1 MNNTADFV
9 GDGTTA
15 GPGPGQDA
23 RVYVRD
29 QASLQIIRGALGD
42 IGIKSPSVQQGNVV
56 TAMAA
61 LAKASSPRLLIVDIS
76 DIDDP
81 VSRLTELANVCDPD
95 VNVIAV
101 GDRNDIVLYRDL
113 KNIGVAEYF
122 VKPLVK
128 NVVTRIC
135 GNVLNPTLE
144 QPTMRTGKLILV
156 IGVRGGVGATTIATH
171 TAWHLSETGRRRVAL
186 LDLDI
191 KHGDVALQFDIVP
204 SNALCEA
211 IEFPDRVDKLF
222 LDRAVLSV
230 NDRLHL
236 LASMTPL
243 SQNPQVTAEGVA
255 PLLEKLAARYR
266 YVVVDVPKHLAADII
281 HSTLLPR
288 VCLLVSNTSLS
299 SARDVN
305 RWREQIGTNI
315 LERSTLHVVNRPE
328 AHGGLS
334 DRDFARAVAQPP
346 EVSIGYHRDVAEAAN
361 LGIKSTTD
369 CPGFSRS
376 LQKILR
382 PLTGEQAEAPA
393 PFYRRMW
400 G

>member
-1 MNNTADFV
+1 MNNTADLAI
-9 GDGTTA
+9 DGILA
-15 GPGPGQDA
+15 SRGAGQDA
-23 RVYVRD
+23 KVYVRD
-29 QASLQIIRGALGD
+29 QPSLQTIRGALAD
-42 IGIKSPSVQQGNVV
+42 IGIKDPVTQQGDIE

-61 LAKASSPRLLIVDIS
+61 LAKTSSPRLLIVDIS
-76 DIDDP
+76 GIDDP
-81 VSRLTELANVCDPD
+81 VARLGELAKVCDPD
-95 VNVIAV
+95 VNVVAV
-101 GDRNDIVLYRDL
+101 GDKNDIVLYRDL

-135 GNVLNPTLE
+135 GNVLNPSLE

-156 IGVRGGVGATTIATH
+156 MGVRGGVGATTIATH
-171 TAWHLSETGRRRVAL
+171 TAWHLSQTGRRRVAL

-191 KHGDVALQFDIVP
+191 KHGDVALQFDVSP
-204 SNALCEA
+204 STALCEA

-222 LDRAVLSV
+222 LDRAVLPVSE
-230 NDRLHL
+230 RLHL
-236 LASMTPL
+236 LASLAPL
-243 SQNPQVTAEGVA
+243 SLNPQVTPEGVA

-299 SARDVN
+299 AARDVN

-315 LERSTLHVVNRPE
+315 VERSTLHVVNRPE

-334 DRDFARAVAQPP
+334 DRDFARAMAQPP
-346 EVSIGYHRDVAEAAN
+346 EVSIGYHRDLAEAAS
-361 LGIKSTTD
+361 LGIKGTTE
-369 CPGFSRS
+369 CAAFTRS
-376 LQKILR
+376 LQKIVR
-382 PLTGEQAEAPA
+382 PLTGEQAEVAA
-393 PFYRRMW
+393 PFYRRIW

>member
-1 MNNTADFV
+1 MSKTADLAV
-9 GDGTTA
+9 EGKA
-15 GPGPGQDA
+15 AASRPGQDA
-23 RVYVRD
+23 KVYVRD
-29 QASLQIIRGALGD
+29 QASLQTIRGALGD
-42 IGIKSPSVQQGNVV
+42 IGIKDPLAQLGDVE
-56 TAMAA
+56 TAVAA

-81 VSRLTELANVCDPD
+81 VTRLGELANVCDPD

-122 VKPLVK
+122 IKPLVK

-135 GNVLNPTLE
+135 GKVLNPSLE
-144 QPTMRTGKLILV
+144 QPKMRTGKLILV

-186 LDLDI
+186 LDLDVT
-191 KHGDVALQFDIVP
+191 HGDASLQFDLLP
-204 SNALCEA
+204 SSALLEA
-211 IEFPDRVDKLF
+211 TEFPDRVDNLF
-222 LDRAVLSV
+222 LDRAVQPVS
-230 NDRLHL
+230 DRLHL
-236 LASMTPL
+236 LASMAPL
-243 SQNPQVTAEGVA
+243 SQNPSVTPGSVA

-266 YVVVDVPKHLAADII
+266 YVVVDLPRHLAADII

-299 SARDVN
+299 AARDVN

-315 LERSTLHVVNRPE
+315 LERSTRHVVNRTEP
-328 AHGGLS
+328 HGGLS
-334 DRDFARAVAQPP
+334 DSDFARAVAYPP
-346 EVSIGYHRDVAEAAN
+346 EVSIGYHRDLAEAAS
-361 LGIKSTTD
+361 LGINGATH
-369 CPGFSRS
+369 CAGFTRS
-376 LQKILR
+376 LQNILR
-382 PLTGEQAEAPA
+382 PLTGEQVEAPA
-393 PFYRRMW
+393 PFYRRLW

>member
-1 MNNTADFV
+1 MNKTADFATE
-9 GDGTTA
+9 GA
-15 GPGPGQDA
+15 AAARGPEQDA
-23 RVYVRD
+23 KVYLRD
-29 QASLQIIRGALGD
+29 QDSLQTMRAALGD
-42 IGIKSPSVQQGNVV
+42 IGIKDPFVQQGNVE
-56 TAMAA
+56 TALAA

-76 DIDDP
+76 EIDDA
-81 VSRLTELANVCDPD
+81 VARLTELATVCDPD

-128 NVVTRIC
+128 SVVTRIC

-144 QPTMRTGKLILV
+144 QPRMRTGKLILV

-186 LDLDI
+186 LDLDV
-191 KHGDVALQFDIVP
+191 KHGDVALQFDIQP

-222 LDRAVLSV
+222 LDRAVLPVS
-230 NDRLHL
+230 DRLHL
-236 LASMTPL
+236 LASMAPL
-243 SQNPQVTAEGVA
+243 SQDPPVTAEGVA

-266 YVVVDVPKHLAADII
+266 YVVVDLPKHLAADII

-299 SARDVN
+299 AARDVN
-305 RWREQIGTNI
+305 RWREQVGTNI
-315 LERSTLHVVNRPE
+315 LDRSTLHVVNRPDP
-328 AHGGLS
+328 HGGLS
-334 DRDFARAVAQPP
+334 DRDFARAIAQPP
-346 EVSIGYHRDVAEAAN
+346 EVTIGYHRDLAEAAS
-361 LGIKSTTD
+361 LGIKGTTN
-369 CPGFSRS
+369 CPGFTRS
-376 LQKILR
+376 LQHILR